1 MTLRYDDICP
11 AGMEPEDYPSYAV
24 YLDQTLDRY
33 TAAFREAKLYAMMK
47 SQIKLSKKL
56 KDATK
61 CPWLQEGKLVVV
73 FYPSTMSDDQF
84 VVSAK
89 LAMQWK
95 GPFRIIKIY
104 RNAVSLEHLDG
115 TFFAKRS
122 IRDLYPY
129 NREFEELY
137 QAADKYTRPL
147 TDDES
152 TSWPKAQALSPAK
165 WRLPVTRSKV
175 TWIFVRVDE
184 ILDDGTYRCQAYN
197 TQDSKLRIGKRK
209 YLPVYVTPRNEEKYT
224 TSPRSSWDKYLM
236 DFPITQ
242 LKYHPFQLTN
252 EEEIPEFVCR
262 KIQTRLNTL
271 RLIMCLQDYT
281 GVGLEPVRYFY
292 RGNGKISIRGL

>member
-1 MTLRYDDICP
+1 MQIVRILVEKHPYKWCDMAKVVAFGWNTSTLAALAYLTPYELQFGQMANLPHAMTLRYDDICP
-11 AGMEPEDYPSYAV
+11 ADMEPKDYPSYAV
-24 YLDQTLDRY
+24 YLDQTLDCY

-61 CPWLQEGKLVVV
+61 CPWLQKGKLVVV

-95 GPFRIIKIY
+95 GPFRIIEIY

-115 TFFAKRS
+115 TFFTKRS

-147 TDDES
+147 TNDEL
-152 TSWPKAQALSPAK
+152 ALSTGFE
-165 WRLPVTRSKV
+165 VG
-175 TWIFVRVDE
+175 
-184 ILDDGTYRCQAYN
+184 DG
-197 TQDSKLRIGKRK
+197 DS
-209 YLPVYVTPRNEEKYT
+209 
-224 TSPRSSWDKYLM
+224 
-236 DFPITQ
+236 
-242 LKYHPFQLTN
+242 
-252 EEEIPEFVCR
+252 
-262 KIQTRLNTL
+262 
-271 RLIMCLQDYT
+271 
-281 GVGLEPVRYFY
+281 
-292 RGNGKISIRGL
+292 ISRRRR